1 MDNDKH
7 ADRRRF
13 LKIAACAG
21 AGGMCSSAL
30 GAMPKNYD
38 EPEATEELRNKA
50 LEGDMPRRPLGTT
63 GEELTIVGF
72 GGFHLLDVNQ
82 QKAEE
87 LLNFYLDAGGNFIE
101 TAIAYGNGESEQKI
115 GRVMKDRREECF
127 LSTKTPAR
135 TQTKAARHIQRSLD
149 NLQTDRVDNLFMH
162 NVSTHEDLDRIM
174 ASDGA
179 LRAAENA
186 RRRGEV
192 RHISITSHDPHVL
205 LRAVRS
211 YPFDFIMEWINYY
224 DYFNFPII
232 FDEILPECR
241 QRDIGIIS
249 MKPVGDGLLYRPESA
264 KKAFRWVWS
273 QPDVTSAAAGN
284 NTMYQLASNLALAK
298 NYEPMGAAE
307 KQKLYQEAPELS
319 NYVCRRCG
327 ECVPNDLGLDI
338 PRIFG
343 LEAYYDRQMRP
354 GPVMD
359 LPDEWLR
366 KRLSHWFHNEDYAKN
381 EYSKLDTKVSEDTDA
396 SGIEPRCP
404 YDLPINDK
412 LHWVHKKLTGQA

>member
-1 MDNDKH
+1 MDTEKH
-7 ADRRRF
+7 KGRRRF
-13 LKIAACAG
+13 LKAAACAG
-21 AGGMCSSAL
+21 AGGICSSAL

-38 EPEATEELRNKA
+38 EPEATDEMRRKA
-50 LEGDMPRRPLGTT
+50 LEGSLPRRPLGAT

-72 GGFHLLDVNQ
+72 GGYHLLEVSPE
-82 QKAEE
+82 KAEK

-101 TAIAYGNGESEQKI
+101 TAIAYGDGESERKI
-115 GRVMKDRREECF
+115 GRVMQHRRRECF

-135 TQTKAARHIQRSLD
+135 TQQKAAKHIQRSLE
-149 NLQTDRVDNLFMH
+149 NLNTDWLDNLFMH
-162 NVSTHEDLDRIM
+162 NVASHEDLDRIM
-174 ASDGA
+174 AEDGA

-192 RHISITSHDPHVL
+192 RHISITGHDPHVL
-205 LRAVRS
+205 LRAVKS

-232 FDEILPECR
+232 YDELLPDCR
-241 QRDIGIIS
+241 QRDIGIVA
-249 MKPVGDGLLYRPESA
+249 MKPVADGLLYRPESA
-264 KKAFRWVWS
+264 RNAFRWVWS
-273 QPDVTSAAAGN
+273 QPGVTSAATGN

-298 NYEPMGAAE
+298 DLVPMAAEE
-307 KQKLYQEAPELS
+307 KQKLYREAPELS

-327 ECVPNDLGLDI
+327 ECVPNGLDLDI

-366 KRLSHWFHNEDYAKN
+366 KRLSHWFHNEDYAQ
-381 EYSKLDTKVSEDTDA
+381 EQYSKLDTKVSEDTDA
-396 SGIEPRCP
+396 TGVEERCP

-412 LHWVHKKLTGQA
+412 LHWVHKKLTGQD